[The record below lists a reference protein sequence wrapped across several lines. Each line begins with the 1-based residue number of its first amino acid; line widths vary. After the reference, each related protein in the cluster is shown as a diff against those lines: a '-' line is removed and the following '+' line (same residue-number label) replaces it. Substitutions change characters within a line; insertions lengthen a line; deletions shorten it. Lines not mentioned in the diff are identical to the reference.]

1 MLDDRFF
8 TIALPIILF
17 TLVLGIISVRKR
29 KQDINKVLAGKKCLR
44 EFEFRIMAAYS
55 DTDIKLS
62 FLSKYAPPTYDV
74 FLFDDYIAFTTG
86 LVMGLGES
94 IPDEIEL
101 KNINFAKMKN
111 IFQTDLLVVNYN
123 VKPKDESRS
132 NEAFQFYMEGK
143 KEDLLYIRKF
153 LEERMNRP
161 QIIDL
166 TGGNQTEQ

>member
-1 MLDDRFF
+1 MLREILVMVP
-8 TIALPIILF
+8 TIVVTII
-17 TLVLGIISVRKR
+17 VGIMSARKR
-29 KQDINKVLAGKKCLR
+29 KRDINKVLSGKKYLH
-44 EFEFRIMAAYS
+44 EFECGISAAKNDS
-55 DTDIKLS
+55 DVKSAILGLYN
-62 FLSKYAPPTYDV
+62 FPVYNV
-74 FLFDDYIAFTTG
+74 FLFNNHIAFTTG

-143 KEDLLYIRKF
+143 KEDLLYIKNF
-153 LEERMNRP
+153 IEERMNRP
-161 QIIDL
+161 KIVDL
-166 TGGNQTEQ
+166 TGEKQTEQ

>member
-1 MLDDRFF
+1 MLREILVMVP
-8 TIALPIILF
+8 TIVVTIM
-17 TLVLGIISVRKR
+17 VGIMSARKR
-29 KQDINKVLAGKKCLR
+29 KRDINKVLSGKKYLR
-44 EFEFRIMAAYS
+44 EFECGISAAKNDS
-55 DTDIKLS
+55 DVKSALLGLYN
-62 FLSKYAPPTYDV
+62 FPVYNV
-74 FLFDDYIAFTTG
+74 FLFNDHIAFTTG

-101 KNINFAKMKN
+101 KDINFAKMKN

-143 KEDLLYIRKF
+143 KEDLLYIKNF
-153 LEERMNRP
+153 IEERMHRP

-166 TGGNQTEQ
+166 TGRDQTEQ